1 MSWAFLFFSAAVNSP
16 EIGDGLV
23 DLAALEVRA
32 PAPQIRGRV
41 RAVAVEL
48 LAVLDQ
54 FLKDR
59 CDSQQREREHRI
71 RANAGKDPPST
82 STLVAGRKLGAGPS
96 FGTGMTCSAAAG
108 VVFGGEE
115 DRGDAPTGEE
125 EAGAASDQ
133 EAVEA
138 KQDRQRERDLKK
150 RAEDRKQRE
159 KG

>member
-1 MSWAFLFFSAAVNSP
+1 
-16 EIGDGLV
+16 
-23 DLAALEVRA
+23 
-32 PAPQIRGRV
+32 
-41 RAVAVEL
+41 
-48 LAVLDQ
+48 
-54 FLKDR
+54 
-59 CDSQQREREHRI
+59 
-71 RANAGKDPPST
+71 
-82 STLVAGRKLGAGPS
+82 
-96 FGTGMTCSAAAG
+96 MTCSAAAG